1 MIPTLLQILFEAISH
16 CFIKCFN
23 HSCSRDFPALSR
35 FIHVLF
41 MFYSV
46 VLAFQFC
53 HVFIPCC
60 ISEIGIKGGKSPKSE
75 VAPMEGRIFVT
86 RLLNTMTVAAW
97 LWPCR
102 HFGTFKGSSLLPEMV
117 IFHAFLVKIMVQK
130 AFV

>member
-53 HVFIPCC
+53 HVLFHVVYPIQESKVENPR
-60 ISEIGIKGGKSPKSE
+60 S
-75 VAPMEGRIFVT
+75 R
-86 RLLNTMTVAAW
+86 RW
-97 LWPCR
+97 LPWR
-102 HFGTFKGSSLLPEMV
+102 V
-117 IFHAFLVKIMVQK
+117 AFL
-130 AFV
+130 